1 MTTVKR
7 NIIANYLGQ
16 GWTGFM
22 ALAFL
27 PMYIEYLGMEAYGLI
42 GLFTVMQALLML
54 LDIGMTPT
62 LNREMARF
70 TAGAHSAQSI
80 RDLLCS
86 LEVICYRLAALTVV
100 VVWAASGY
108 LAKDWI
114 KAEQLPIEVVGQVL
128 SIMALVVALRVC
140 EGIYRG
146 SLYGLERQVWYNGA
160 YSLLTTLR
168 YGGAVVIL
176 EWVSTSVEAFFIWQ
190 AVISLLTVAV
200 FAFSVHRMLPKA
212 PSRPRFSRTALTEIW
227 KFAGGMMAITFL
239 TMLLLQVD

>member
-1 MTTVKR
+1 
-7 NIIANYLGQ
+7 
-16 GWTGFM
+16 
-22 ALAFL
+22 
-27 PMYIEYLGMEAYGLI
+27 
-42 GLFTVMQALLML
+42 
-54 LDIGMTPT
+54 
-62 LNREMARF
+62 MARF
-70 TAGAHSAQSI
+70 AAGAHSAQSI
-80 RDLLCS
+80 RDLLRS
-86 LEVICYRLAALTVV
+86 LEVICYSLAALTVV

-212 PSRPRFSRTALTEIW
+212 PHGQDSHAQR
-227 KFAGGMMAITFL
+227 
-239 TMLLLQVD
+239 